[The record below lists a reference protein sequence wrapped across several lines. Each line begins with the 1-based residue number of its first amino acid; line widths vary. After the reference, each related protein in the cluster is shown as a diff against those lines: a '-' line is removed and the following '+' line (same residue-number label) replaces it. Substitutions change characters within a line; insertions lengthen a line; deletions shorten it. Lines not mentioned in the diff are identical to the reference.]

1 MGTGLTPPTRELVAL
16 TGQHLQLVLM
26 ATAGATAL
34 AIPLGV
40 LAVRRPTLGRFILA
54 TTGVLQ
60 TIPSLALFGFLIPL
74 PWIGGI
80 GARTAIIALLLYA
93 LLPIVRAT
101 VTGITGID
109 PAVRDAA
116 LAMGMTPRQRLL
128 QVELPL
134 ALPVI
139 VAGLRV
145 ATATAVGVATVAAA
159 IGAGGLGSY
168 IFRGL
173 RMHDTGLLLRG
184 GVPAAAM
191 AVALDMALALL
202 SSNLD
207 ARAHGGRAG
216 VRGLAAATLA
226 AIALVL
232 AAGTWAG
239 RVQTPSGPASAPLL
253 RVGSKDFTEQRILGE
268 LLAQTLES
276 AGIRV
281 ERHFEL
287 GGSLCHQALAAAE
300 IDTYPEYTGT
310 SFTAILKHPAGPAPR
325 LVHEQVR
332 REYRQRFGFEVSDPL
347 GFRNDFAILVRRE
360 TARRLGLSSLSDVAR
375 HAGTLR
381 AAFGPDFL
389 TRADGFPGLATRY
402 GIKFSQAPREIDLS
416 LAFHALAASE
426 VDLIA
431 SNSTEGLIERLDLV
445 QLEDDRQ
452 WFPPYEAVFVA
463 RADAL
468 ARIPALGVAISS
480 LAARI
485 STEAMRRLNLQ
496 VDGDRQPVELVVSRF
511 RQGLAT
517 AKQAP

>member
-1 MGTGLTPPTRELVAL
+1 MLL
-16 TGQHLQLVLM
+16 
-26 ATAGATAL
+26 ATAGATVL

-40 LAVRRPTLGRFILA
+40 AAVRRPTLGRFILA
-54 TTGVLQ
+54 VTGVLQ

-101 VTGITGID
+101 VTGITGVD

-128 QVELPL
+128 LVELPL

-139 VAGLRV
+139 VSGLRV

-173 RMHDTGLLLRG
+173 RMYDTGLLLRG
-184 GVPAAAM
+184 AVPAALLAI
-191 AVALDMALALL
+191 ALDVALGLL
-202 SSNLD
+202 SISLD
-207 ARAHGGRAG
+207 ARVRGGRSR
-216 VRGLAAATLA
+216 VRGIVAVTVA
-226 AIALVL
+226 AIVAVV
-232 AAGTWAG
+232 AVGTWAG
-239 RVQTPSGPASAPLL
+239 RAKATSGVGGAKTV

-276 AGIRV
+276 AGVRV

-287 GGSLCHQALAAAE
+287 GGNLCHQALAAAE
-300 IDTYPEYTGT
+300 IDAYPEYTGT
-310 SFTAILKHPAGPAPR
+310 SYTAILKHVAGPSPR
-325 LVHEQVR
+325 VVHEQVR
-332 REYRQRFGFEVSDPL
+332 REYRQRFAFEISDPL

-360 TARRLGLSSLSDVAR
+360 TATSLGLRTLSDAAAR
-375 HAGTLR
+375 AGELR

-389 TRADGFPGLATRY
+389 TRADGFPGLAARY
-402 GIKFSQAPREIDLS
+402 GIHFSQAPREIDLS
-416 LAFHALAASE
+416 LAFHALTSKQ

-431 SNSTEGLIERLDLV
+431 SNSTEGLIERLNLV
-445 QLEDDRQ
+445 QLEDDRR
-452 WFPPYEAVFVA
+452 WFPPYEAVFVV
-463 RADAL
+463 RADVLAQVPAL
-468 ARIPALGVAISS
+468 AVALSTLTG
-480 LAARI
+480 RI
-485 STEAMRRLNLQ
+485 STETMRRLNLQ
-496 VDGDRQPVELVVSRF
+496 VDGDRQPVERVVASF
-511 RQGLAT
+511 RESLASS
-517 AKQAP
+517 AQVPGSQSMIPVDGRSQ

>member
-1 MGTGLTPPTRELVAL
+1 
-16 TGQHLQLVLM
+16 VLL

-40 LAVRRPTLGRFILA
+40 AAVRRPTLGRFILA
-54 TTGVLQ
+54 VTGVLQ

-101 VTGITGID
+101 VTGSTGVD
-109 PAVRDAA
+109 PAVRDAS
-116 LAMGMTPRQRLL
+116 LAMGMTSRQRLFL
-128 QVELPL
+128 VELPL

-139 VAGLRV
+139 VSGLRV

-173 RMHDTGLLLRG
+173 RMYDTGLLLRG
-184 GVPAAAM
+184 AVPAALLAI
-191 AVALDMALALL
+191 ALDVALGLLAT
-202 SSNLD
+202 SLD
-207 ARAHGGRAG
+207 ARVRGGRSR
-216 VRGLAAATLA
+216 VRGIVAVTVAFIVA
-226 AIALVL
+226 VV

-239 RVQTPSGPASAPLL
+239 RAKSRSGAVGARTV

-276 AGIRV
+276 AGVRV

-300 IDTYPEYTGT
+300 IDAYPEYTGT
-310 SFTAILKHPAGPAPR
+310 SYTAILKHEAGPSPR
-325 LVHEQVR
+325 VVHEQVR
-332 REYRQRFGFEVSDPL
+332 REYRQRFGFEISDPL
-347 GFRNDFAILVRRE
+347 GFRNDFAILVRRD
-360 TARRLGLSSLSDVAR
+360 TATSLGLRTLSDVAAR
-375 HAGTLR
+375 ASELR

-389 TRADGFPGLATRY
+389 ARANGFPGLAARY
-402 GIKFSQAPREIDLS
+402 GIHFSRAPREIDLS
-416 LAFHALAASE
+416 LAFHALTSSE

-431 SNSTEGLIERLDLV
+431 SNSTEGLIERLNLV
-445 QLEDDRQ
+445 QLEDDRH
-452 WFPPYEAVFVA
+452 WFPPYEAVFVV
-463 RADAL
+463 RADVLAQVPAL
-468 ARIPALGVAISS
+468 AVALSS
-480 LAARI
+480 LTGRI
-485 STEAMRRLNLQ
+485 STETMRRLNLQ
-496 VDGDRQPVELVVSRF
+496 VDGDRQPVDRVVARF
-511 RQGLAT
+511 RESLASS
-517 AKQAP
+517 AQVP